1 MALLQGGC
9 SRRVISLVCSAL
21 LMLAPSATG
30 SQLRRD
36 PVDLK
41 NSAPLV
47 PEVLSLSATFNA
59 SARNAS
65 DADKCQAAFKGT
77 CQCSSAVEFVNQVVA
92 VCSSEKCNCQEHH
105 FEQACGQMSSLCPG
119 VGLNCTGGKATCLDN
134 GTTLTSLPEPAVSQ
148 KASKIETAAS
158 KLDKNDNSSSAKK
171 STMSEAAAIFKAPE
185 VFPVPTTSRCIVIM
199 ICQYMIILTAL
210 AIYRSY
216 IEFGGADNV
225 KVQAGL
231 KAAAQTVTYG
241 PMLCVLF
248 IACRMRVE
256 FLSDGKDQPQMWV
269 QNCMYA
275 VTFAV
280 LGSTVVVLLLPLV
293 TGKPV
298 PLKEGTCDLEKPDAA
313 DASSPVLLYTLS
325 AVRYLILL
333 GLYGGLVGVIYGICT
348 YLPPGETDLLKL
360 PAPAPAVMCTM
371 ILAVLFFVTQIIVAG
386 CRSYSEFTGTEESR
400 IVGVMNSAAQTVE
413 FGPMLAILFL
423 AARMRALQH
432 DGQPQAWA
440 QRCMYAS
447 TGALCLTTVL
457 AVAVP
462 LALGGTM
469 NIDPKTQEAK
479 FEVPDKT
486 IGVGLVAVRFSTMF
500 LFYGGA
506 VGVAVSIFKFEAPAG
521 PEHTLPVS
529 PTVQCVMNLAV
540 QFFLVYLVSIV
551 MSTVQ
556 EVSGGKYP
564 MESYRFFGAIQAA
577 KTTVTMAPMLAIL
590 FVTTRMYALLLTDK
604 KGAPQAWV
612 QDGMYMS
619 TWALL
624 VSFVTCLATGAVME
638 VKNDE
643 DGNVT
648 NKFSNKYVGI
658 LMMAIRYL
666 SMVLLYGGII
676 TVIVGLFK
684 MTPETANGRG
694 AVPFVS
700 DTINSTP
707 IGNPPP
713 GPSSLPSL

>member
-1 MALLQGGC
+1 MALIYGGQ
-9 SRRVISLVCSAL
+9 VGL
-21 LMLAPSATG
+21 LCVLLF
-30 SQLRRD
+30 SQA
-36 PVDLK
+36 VGLK
-41 NSAPLV
+41 ISAPWV
-47 PEVLSLSATFNA
+47 PEVLSLSASFNA
-59 SARNAS
+59 TPSNKSVGAG
-65 DADKCQAAFKGT
+65 KCQASFKGT
-77 CQCSSAVEFVNQVVA
+77 CQCGGAVEFVNEVVS
-92 VCSSEKCNCQEHH
+92 VCESDKCNCQEHH
-105 FEQACGQMSSLCPG
+105 FEQACEQMATLCPG
-119 VGLNCTGGKATCLDN
+119 VGLNCTGGKATCMDN
-134 GTTLTSLPEPAVSQ
+134 GTKLSSLPEPSYAVSPN
-148 KASKIETAAS
+148 ASKIVG
-158 KLDKNDNSSSAKK
+158 
-171 STMSEAAAIFKAPE
+171 EAAGEIKKDGKKEAEKQGEATLFKAPFKAPE

-199 ICQYMIILTAL
+199 ICQYMIILTAM

-216 IEFGGADNV
+216 TEFGGTPNV
-225 KVQAGL
+225 KVQNGL
-231 KAAAQTVTYG
+231 KAAVQTVTYG

-280 LGSTVVVLLLPLV
+280 LSSTLLVLLIPLV
-293 TGKPV
+293 IGKPV
-298 PLKEGTCDLEKPDAA
+298 PLKEGTCDLEKPNAA
-313 DASSPVLLYTLS
+313 DLSSPGLFYAIS
-325 AVRYLILL
+325 SVRYLVLA
-333 GLYGGLVGVIYGICT
+333 GLYGGLIGVIYGICT
-348 YLPPGETDLLKL
+348 YLPPGETELMKL

-371 ILAVLFFVTQIIVAG
+371 ILAVIFFFTQIIIAG
-386 CRSYSEFTGTEESR
+386 CRSYTEFTGAETSR
-400 IVGVMNSAAQTVE
+400 VVSVMTAAASTVE

-440 QRCMYAS
+440 QRCMFAS
-447 TGALCLTTVL
+447 TGALGLTTLL
-457 AVAVP
+457 AVCVP
-462 LALGGTM
+462 LALGGEM
-469 NIDPKTQEAK
+469 KTNEKTKEAT
-479 FEVPDKT
+479 FEVTNPKL
-486 IGVGLVAVRFSTMF
+486 GYGLIALRFASMF
-500 LFYGGA
+500 CFYGGA

-540 QFFLVYLVSIV
+540 QFFSVYLVLIV

-556 EVSGGKYP
+556 EVSGGKFP
-564 MESYRFFGAIQAA
+564 MESYRFYGAALAA
-577 KTTVTMAPMLAIL
+577 KTTVMMAPMLAIL

-612 QDGMYMS
+612 QDGMFMA

-624 VSFVTCLATGAVME
+624 ISFLMCLGTGAIME
-638 VKNDE
+638 VKVDD

-648 NKFSNKYVGI
+648 NKFSNQYVG
-658 LMMAIRYL
+658 MFMTAVRYL

-694 AVPFVS
+694 SVPFVS
-700 DTINSTP
+700 DALSSTP

-713 GPSSLPSL
+713 GPASLPSF